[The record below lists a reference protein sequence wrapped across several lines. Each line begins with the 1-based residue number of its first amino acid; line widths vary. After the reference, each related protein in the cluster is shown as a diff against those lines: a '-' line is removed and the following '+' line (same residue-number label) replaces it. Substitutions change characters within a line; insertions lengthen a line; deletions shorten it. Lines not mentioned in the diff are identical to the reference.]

1 MKQLLYKEYR
11 LCLSVQAVVF
21 LSLSLLIVIP
31 TWPALIPFIYS
42 IIGILTIFP
51 WAYANRDMEFT
62 ANLPVSKENVVKG
75 RIYFV
80 ASLELL
86 SMVWSI
92 PFGFIRQFVLIP
104 LLSEEAQAASA
115 LSFNFA
121 LYGFVFL
128 SFAVFHLIFFPWYYR
143 KPSDKNIA
151 CQLVSSLSAMVV
163 SAIIVAL
170 FTAFPSWSTFLDSC
184 STSALLT
191 QLAIL
196 FGGLILWVFA
206 SWIAYRG
213 ARRHFLA
220 LNL

>member
-31 TWPALIPFIYS
+31 TWSALIPFIYS

-92 PFGFIRQFVLIP
+92 PFGCLRQFVLVP
-104 LLSEEAQAASA
+104 MLPAEAQAASA

-143 KPSDKNIA
+143 KPSGKNIA
-151 CQLVSSLSAMVV
+151 CQLVSTFSAMAVQ
-163 SAIIVAL
+163 AAIVAL
-170 FTAFPSWSTFLDSC
+170 FTVFPEWSAFLDSY
-184 STSALLT
+184 TPAAWLT

-196 FGGLILWVFA
+196 LGGFILWFFA